1 MFNDQF
7 PTIFQIKHYDHHMPT
22 PKYFRITTYN

>member
-7 PTIFQIKHYDHHMPT
+7 PIIFQIKHYDYHTPT
-22 PKYFRITTYN
+22 LKYLRITTYN